1 MLPLYEEAIDY
12 AGVYPPAG
20 LPAAEAASCYREYW
34 NGPNRFALGRLV
46 WPADRLNELAEQI
59 ATLDCSKQAWKV
71 SAVAA
76 KQDSIS
82 AIQEFNQLALKAKVD
97 TIEIKAAE
105 VSPDCELIARWHYN
119 LFLEVTV
126 AELAGLPEWIG
137 QNPRAYLKLRTGGL
151 QAGAFPAPES
161 LFEFV
166 WNCCLAS
173 KPYKFTAGLHHLAT
187 GDYSLTYS
195 PDSAKACMFGSTQL
209 LLASAYLGKYF
220 SQGSKQEDL
229 QRFLKQLQPDQLG
242 HWNWSQTSVE
252 WDGVALTLQDLQQF
266 RRVGCKGF
274 GSCSFSEP
282 IEEMTALGWIL

>member
-20 LPAAEAASCYREYW
+20 LAAAEAAACYHDYW

-46 WPADRLNELAEQI
+46 WPADRLTELAEQI
-59 ATLDCSKQAWKV
+59 SVLDCSKQAWKV

-82 AIQEFNQLALKAKVD
+82 SIQAFNELNLKAKVD
-97 TIEIKAAE
+97 TIEIKAGE
-105 VSPDCELIARWHYN
+105 VSSDCDLIARWHYN
-119 LFLEVTV
+119 LFLEVTP
-126 AELAGLPEWIG
+126 AELASLPEWIA

-151 QAGAFPAPES
+151 QAGAFPSPES

-166 WNCCLAS
+166 WSCGLAS

-187 GDYSLTYS
+187 GEYPLTYIA
-195 PDSAKACMFGSTQL
+195 DSAKACMFGSTQL

-229 QRFLKQLQPDQLG
+229 QRFLKQMEPDQLG
-242 HWNWSQTSVE
+242 HWNWNHTSVE

-274 GSCSFSEP
+274 GSCSYSEP
-282 IEEMTALGWIL
+282 IDEMTALGWIL